1 MALKGKLGK
10 LLMDAH
16 IITKRQLSEAI
27 EEQVTGGDK
36 ELGQILTKMG
46 HVNLEDL
53 TEVMLGEAKDA
64 ESEREKSKR
73 DRVLQKQI
81 FQNKIDVKPA
91 EPRASTKATATEISE
106 EKILGSK
113 FTLSLQTIIAGGMG
127 LSSLIGMW
135 YMLQKDIELAKEL
148 PIPLSLFSEEYP
160 SKADG
165 YNWAPSYEQ
174 YKQQVGA
181 LQEDVDQ
188 LFETTDAIQDEINEL
203 SKKVTELRIKVK

>member
-1 MALKGKLGK
+1 MSKGKLGK
-10 LLMDAH
+10 LLMDAD

-46 HVNLEDL
+46 HITLEDL
-53 TEVMLGEAKDA
+53 TEVMMRGNEEAEA
-64 ESEREKSKR
+64 EREKSKR

-174 YKQQVGA
+174 YKQQISQLQNDNDEIFQTIEE
-181 LQEDVDQ
+181 LQE
-188 LFETTDAIQDEINEL
+188 EIEKLNQQIIN
-203 SKKVTELRIKVK
+203 LRIAVQ

>member
-1 MALKGKLGK
+1 MAKDKLGK

-16 IITKRQLSEAI
+16 IITKRQLSEAV
-27 EEQVTGGDK
+27 EKQTVGGDK

-46 HVNLEDL
+46 HVTLDDL
-53 TEVMLGEAKDA
+53 TEVMLGEAKEA

-73 DRVLQKQI
+73 DRILQKQI
-81 FQNKIDVKPA
+81 FQKKIDVKPV
-91 EPRASTKATATEISE
+91 EPKASTKAKPTEISE

-113 FTLSLQTIIAGGMG
+113 FTLSLQTMIAGVMG

-135 YMLQKDIELAKEL
+135 YMLQADIQEAKEL

-188 LFETTDAIQDEINEL
+188 LFETSDAMQEEIDELN
-203 SKKVTELRIKVK
+203 KMVMELRIKVK